1 MIKKLINMALVAAM
15 GFALASCSEKTAT
28 GDATVGF
35 ESETL
40 EVSATE
46 FLNIPIYVTGTTSV
60 YPVSVD
66 IQVEAINGEKDVDF
80 MVTSEHI
87 NIPAPTE
94 DQIKNNEPS
103 FANVEV
109 RIPNRKKEISFKL
122 TITSYTN
129 AQNLG
134 TPSVTVNIIPAKTV
148 SIDALYGTWNATGT
162 SLFTGAKES
171 WSFKISA
178 HQEGGN
184 KVLFDNIVNAKEGAV
199 FYGEYDED
207 NSQILIPVPQQHPTA
222 SYDPNQDPGNGSTIG
237 GDGKYYLLGV
247 DGNNLIASGNVAVSV
262 ENEGALLSFGS
273 KGLYLCLGMTSY
285 GAAGYSAISA
295 TK

>member
-1 MIKKLINMALVAAM
+1 MALVAAM

-35 ESETL
+35 GYETL
-40 EVSATE
+40 DTTATE
-46 FLNIPIYVTGTTSV
+46 FLNIPIYVSGKTSI

-66 IQVEAINGEKDVDF
+66 IQVEALTGEKDVDF

-87 NIPAPTE
+87 NIPAPTQE
-94 DQIKNNEPS
+94 QIDSMLPS

-184 KVLFDNIVNAKEGAV
+184 KILFDNVVNAKEGAV

-222 SYDPNQDPGNGSTIG
+222 GYDPNQDPGDGSTIG

-247 DGNNLIASGNVAVSV
+247 DGGNLISSGNVAAAV
-262 ENEGALLSFGS
+262 ENEGAKINFGS
-273 KGLYLCLGMTSY
+273 KGLYLNLGMTKY
-285 GAAGYSAISA
+285 GAAGYSAMSA